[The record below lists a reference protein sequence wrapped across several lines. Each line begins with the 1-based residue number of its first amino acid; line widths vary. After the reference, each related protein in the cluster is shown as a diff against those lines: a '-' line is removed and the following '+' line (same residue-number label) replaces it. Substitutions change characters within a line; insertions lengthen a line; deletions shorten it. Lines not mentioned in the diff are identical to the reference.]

1 MWPVTLILLPIQLW
15 LADFVQRSITGIRH
29 WRNLLIKVSA
39 HLIIKTWMVVW
50 FKCLFKINLNMNII
64 SGMLSFLPDLTHG
77 DTLIGA
83 IHGPD
88 RVPTHTEGDPEADL
102 IRPSIDR
109 GEGAVV
115 IHQCLAEGAMQ
126 EVE

>member
-1 MWPVTLILLPIQLW
+1 MCPRSPV
-15 LADFVQRSITGIRH
+15 RR
-29 WRNLLIKVSA
+29 RNLQVEALAVQNQKVGLDPAVHLEPRSA
-39 HLIIKTWMVVW
+39 QNHDHDQDPSL
-50 FKCLFKINLNMNII
+50 
-64 SGMLSFLPDLTHG
+64 DLTHG

-88 RVPTHTEGDPEADL
+88 RVPTHTEGDPAADL

-126 EVE
+126 EVERAMCRRNTEEH